1 MTKNIILISGKKGS
15 GKSTFTELLVN
26 RLAGKVEV
34 YAMATLLKKVVSTIT
49 GCDIK
54 KLEDGEFKNRLS
66 PYTVD
71 VYGQMKNLTYR
82 ECLLHFGKMLRYDN
96 NTIFCDDVKMKM
108 RRSDSD
114 YFIVPDLRE
123 RIELDKIYELGRN
136 YEIPI
141 ITIRITRDTKSDSTS
156 NDKTEIDLDNY
167 VGWDFNVDN
176 NNKRISDLN
185 IAIDH
190 IVKTAGLNTNKPF
203 VEQKL
208 F

>member
-15 GKSTFTELLVN
+15 GKNIFTELLVN

-34 YAMATLLKKVVSTIT
+34 YAMASLLKKVVSTIT
-49 GCDIK
+49 GCDVK

-96 NTIFCDDVKMKM
+96 NTIFCDDVKTKM

-114 YFIVPDLRE
+114 YFIVPDLKE
-123 RIELDKIYELGRN
+123 RIELDEIYELGRN
-136 YEIPI
+136 YEIPT
-141 ITIRITRDTKSDSTS
+141 ITIRITRNVKSDSTS

-167 VGWDFNVDN
+167 VGWDFTVDN

-185 IAIDH
+185 IVIDH
-190 IVKTAGLNTNKPF
+190 IVEIAGLNTNKPF

>member
-15 GKSTFTELLVN
+15 EKNIFTELLVN

-34 YAMATLLKKVVSTIT
+34 YAMASLLKKVVSTIT
-49 GCDIK
+49 GCDVK

-96 NTIFCDDVKMKM
+96 NTIFCDDVKTKM

-114 YFIVPDLRE
+114 YFIVPDLKE
-123 RIELDKIYELGRN
+123 RIELDEIYELGRN
-136 YEIPI
+136 YEIPT
-141 ITIRITRDTKSDSTS
+141 ITIRITRNVKSDSTS

-167 VGWDFNVDN
+167 VGWDFTVDN

-185 IAIDH
+185 IVIDH
-190 IVKTAGLNTNKPF
+190 IVEIAGLNTNKPF

>member
-15 GKSTFTELLVN
+15 GKNTFTELLVN
-26 RLAGKVEV
+26 RLAGKIEV
-34 YAMATLLKKVVSTIT
+34 YAMASLLKKVVSTIT

-54 KLEDGEFKNRLS
+54 RLEDGEFKNKLS

-96 NTIFCDDVKMKM
+96 NTIFCDDVKTKI
-108 RRSDSD
+108 RKSDSD

-136 YEIPI
+136 YEIPT
-141 ITIRITRDTKSDSTS
+141 ITIRITRDVKPDSTS

-190 IVKTAGLNTNKPF
+190 IVEIAGLNTNKPF